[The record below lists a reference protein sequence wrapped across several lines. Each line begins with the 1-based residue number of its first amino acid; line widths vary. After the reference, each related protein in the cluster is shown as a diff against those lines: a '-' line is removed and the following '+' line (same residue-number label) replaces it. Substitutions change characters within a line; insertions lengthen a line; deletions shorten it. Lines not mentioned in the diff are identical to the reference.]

1 MKLAADRSGK
11 SIDNGLELLGGFAL
25 HGARIAANDSDLD
38 IIAVDTVLHNV
49 LQRLKDHLL
58 GLVQSHSRVIL
69 FFQRRHGCLL
79 TCTNCIGLPF
89 SVGAGWVCRIKLWAT
104 LIHATNQECDTVWPG
119 HRLPL
124 AAFVALSEVDSD
136 VRDALSDRFDTH
148 WLIEVESVVLSFHS
162 AMVDEN
168 TGITHNSTH
177 GASTMTVHFDE
188 LFAASLWHH
197 ELGRLQFLF
206 NTENHTLVRLYT
218 DCCGTKLSQWRKK
231 RELRL
236 MFCFR

>member
-25 HGARIAANDSDLD
+25 HGACIAANDSDLD

-49 LQRLKDHLL
+49 LQCLQDHLL
-58 GLVQSHSRVIL
+58 GFVQSHSRVIL

-89 SVGAGWVCRIKLWAT
+89 SVGAGWVCRIELWAT

-136 VRDALSDRFDTH
+136 VRDRLGDGLDVH
-148 WLIEVESVVLSFHS
+148 WLVVVEGMILGFNAGV
-162 AMVDEN
+162 VDEN
-168 TGITHNSTH
+168 AGVSDDSAHGTGAVPVDFDQLLARSGRDLKLGGVKFLLNSEDD
-177 GASTMTVHFDE
+177 A
-188 LFAASLWHH
+188 
-197 ELGRLQFLF
+197 
-206 NTENHTLVRLYT
+206 LVCLHSDGCR
-218 DCCGTKLSQWRKK
+218 TKLRKVV
-231 RELRL
+231 ESINQEVDD
-236 MFCFR
+236 

>member
-1 MKLAADRSGK
+1 MKCCRSCSRE
-11 SIDNGLELLGGFAL
+11 SIDDGLELLGSSAL
-25 HGARIAANDSDLD
+25 LDTGVAANDSDLD

-89 SVGAGWVCRIKLWAT
+89 SVGAGWVCRIELWAT

-136 VRDALSDRFDTH
+136 VRDALSDRFDAH
-148 WLIEVESVVLSFHS
+148 WLIEVEGVVLSLYT
-162 AMVDEN
+162 AMVDKN
-168 TGITHNSTH
+168 TGITNDSTH
-177 GASTMTVHFDE
+177 GAGAMTVHFDE
-188 LFAASLWHH
+188 LFTA
-197 ELGRLQFLF
+197 G
-206 NTENHTLVRLYT
+206 
-218 DCCGTKLSQWRKK
+218 
-231 RELRL
+231 
-236 MFCFR
+236 